1 VKIQGQQFI
10 LSFLVFIRINCNSS
24 RGIARNETDR
34 VMFAPRLRIKCTAIE
49 IITKPQLLMQ
59 RIFLTLFSI
68 GVMVFPANAQRDT
81 SSQLSIYIGP
91 AMLSRQDLIF
101 SPFIHKD
108 LSPLSLGLK
117 YEWDHTLH
125 QFLKLDYAGFTAG
138 VETPYDIL
146 VDGET
151 ETVFPHSFT
160 FIGFDYGAGKWLGD
174 NVRSPSLLGGSL
186 NMDVQAMT
194 YQYGRSSFFGYYATI
209 GIGVWYKKYFHMGD
223 RHQLSAQVEVP
234 LVSWYARSPYLVNDD
249 EFIENIYSH
258 NGFTTF
264 FAYLGD
270 GELVT
275 WNKLQ
280 TVNAG
285 VDYQYELSDKWSV
298 GASWKFA
305 FIHASD
311 PLPLTSVQN
320 SFVAMIGLRM

>member
-1 VKIQGQQFI
+1 MKYRII
-10 LSFLVFIRINCNSS
+10 LSIVIMICSLGYSY
-24 RGIARNETDR
+24 
-34 VMFAPRLRIKCTAIE
+34 
-49 IITKPQLLMQ
+49 
-59 RIFLTLFSI
+59 
-68 GVMVFPANAQRDT
+68 AQRDT
-81 SSQLSIYIGP
+81 TSQLSLSIGP
-91 AMLSRQDLIF
+91 AHLSRQDLIF

-108 LSPLSLGLK
+108 LSPLSVGLK
-117 YEWDHTLH
+117 YEWDKKHH
-125 QFLKLDYAGFTAG
+125 QFLRFDYAGFSAG

-151 ETVFPHSFT
+151 ETAYPHSFT

-174 NVRSPSLLGGSL
+174 NVKSPSILGGSI

-194 YQYGRSSFFGYYATI
+194 YQYGRSSFFGYYATF
-209 GIGVWYKKYFHMGD
+209 GIGVWYKKYFDLGD
-223 RHQLSAQVEVP
+223 RHHLSAQVELP

-258 NGFTTF
+258 NGFKTF

-280 TVNAG
+280 TVNLG
-285 VDYQYELSDKWSV
+285 VDYQYELSDKWSI

-320 SFVAMIGLRM
+320 NFSVIIGLRL